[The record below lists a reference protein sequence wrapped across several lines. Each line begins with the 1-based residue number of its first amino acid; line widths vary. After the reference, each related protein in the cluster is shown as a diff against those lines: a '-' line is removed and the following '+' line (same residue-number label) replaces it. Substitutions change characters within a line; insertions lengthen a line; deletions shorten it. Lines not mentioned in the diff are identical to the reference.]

1 MTTITTRAGKGTPLS
16 WNEVDANFT
25 NLNNDKAETTAVALK
40 APIDSPTFTGTP
52 AAPTAAVGTNT
63 TQVATTAFVNS
74 EISNDALLKSGGTAT
89 GQIKGI
95 TPVAAEDLTRKDYVD
110 TMLPKAGGTMTG
122 RLYAQQG
129 FDTKVG
135 ITSPVAGDGNV
146 YSGTYTPTITQGT
159 NCTGNGGTTNGVAWR
174 YTRVGGVITVWGGC
188 YVPVSATGTYT
199 TFSISLPTT
208 TAGDANTLVGSGATN
223 TNSGV
228 DAVSVIGAGSSPT
241 LSGFVRFI
249 SYASGVNNF
258 VVLSF
263 SYTPA

>member
-52 AAPTAAVGTNT
+52 AAPTAVVGTNT

-122 RLYAQQG
+122 VLSATTG
-129 FDTKVG
+129 LTVKSAATG
-135 ITSPVAGDGNV
+135 SNDGNV
-146 YSGTYTPTITQGT
+146 VSGTYIPTYGILSNLNSISTALTCQYIRVGNVVTVSGQVSCTPTASSAISAMSITLPISNGNFTASEELSGT
-159 NCTGNGGTTNGVAWR
+159 
-174 YTRVGGVITVWGGC
+174 IHID
-188 YVPVSATGTYT
+188 TGTALTKTHGNCFAYSGQVLGYFRWAANAT
-199 TFSISLPTT
+199 TSNSLYFTFT
-208 TAGDANTLVGSGATN
+208 YR
-223 TNSGV
+223 
-228 DAVSVIGAGSSPT
+228 I
-241 LSGFVRFI
+241 I
-249 SYASGVNNF
+249 
-258 VVLSF
+258 
-263 SYTPA
+263 